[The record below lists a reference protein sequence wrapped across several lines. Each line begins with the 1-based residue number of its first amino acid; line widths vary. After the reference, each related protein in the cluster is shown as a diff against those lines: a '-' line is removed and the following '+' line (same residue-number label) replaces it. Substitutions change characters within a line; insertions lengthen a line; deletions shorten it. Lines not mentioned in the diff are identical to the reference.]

1 MSSYDAAWMLKTPD
15 DHGALMK
22 RLVIDTDPGV
32 DDAEAIMMA
41 SVHPDANIEAV
52 TVVSGNV
59 PLEHTTANACKILD
73 VMGEEAAV
81 YAGCPGPL
89 VSRPDEDAAFVHGE
103 DGLGD
108 AGLAASTRKVEE
120 EHAANALVR
129 MANDH
134 PGELSLVAIGPLTNI
149 ALATRLD
156 PGMPQKY
163 KELILMG
170 GAIYAQGNTVNTT
183 AEFNIFFD
191 PEAAYVVFDAW
202 PELTMVSWEATMSHP
217 IGSEKLARLQNNNNP
232 RGQFFD
238 AISAQVLKYISEV
251 MKRDVLLAADPL
263 AMAVAL
269 EPDIVTRAAKHHVH
283 VERMGGASRGQTIVD
298 WNDRAGKP
306 PNANIVLDVDEER
319 FFDLFHAAV
328 R

>member
-1 MSSYDAAWMLKTPD
+1 
-15 DHGALMK
+15 MK

-41 SVHPDANIEAV
+41 SVHPDASIEAL
-52 TVVSGNV
+52 TVVGGNV
-59 PLEHTTANACKILD
+59 PLENTVPNTCKILD
-73 VMGEEAAV
+73 VLGEEAPV
-81 YAGCPGPL
+81 FAGSPGPL
-89 VSRPDEDAAFVHGE
+89 VSLPDEDAAFVHGS

-108 AGLAASTRKVEE
+108 AGLSASTRKVEE

-129 MANDH
+129 LANEN
-134 PGELSLVAIGPLTNI
+134 PGELSLIAIGPLTNV

-156 PGMPQKY
+156 PDLPQKY
-163 KELILMG
+163 KELIIMG
-170 GAIYAQGNTVNTT
+170 GAVYAQGNTVNTT

-202 PELTMVSWEATMSHP
+202 PELTMISWEATMSHA
-217 IGSEKLARLQNNNNP
+217 IGPDQLKLLKNNDNP
-232 RGQFFD
+232 RGKFFD
-238 AISAQVLKYISEV
+238 AISAKIIKFIKEV
-251 MKRDVLLAADPL
+251 MGRDELFGADPL

-269 EPDIVTRAAKHHVH
+269 EPDIVTKMEKHHVH
-283 VERMGGASRGQTIVD
+283 VERFGGSSRGQTIVD
-298 WNDRAGKP
+298 WNNRSGKE
-306 PNANIVLDVDEER
+306 PNANIVIDVDMER

>member
-1 MSSYDAAWMLKTPD
+1 
-15 DHGALMK
+15 MK

-41 SVHPDANIEAV
+41 SVHPDASIEAL
-52 TVVSGNV
+52 TVVGGNV
-59 PLEHTTANACKILD
+59 PLENTVPNTLKILD
-73 VMGEEAAV
+73 VLGEEAPV
-81 YAGCPGPL
+81 FAGSPGPL
-89 VSRPDEDAAFVHGE
+89 VSLPDEDAAFVHGS

-108 AGLAASTRKVEE
+108 AGLPASTRKVEE

-129 MANDH
+129 LANEN
-134 PGELSLVAIGPLTNI
+134 PGELSLIAIGPLTNV

-156 PGMPQKY
+156 PELPQKY
-163 KELILMG
+163 KELIIMG
-170 GAIYAQGNTVNTT
+170 GAVYAQGNTVNTT

-202 PELTMVSWEATMSHP
+202 PELTMISWEATMSHA
-217 IGSEKLARLQNNNNP
+217 IGPDQLKLLKNNDNP
-232 RGQFFD
+232 RGIFFD
-238 AISAQVLKYISEV
+238 AISAKIIKFIKEV
-251 MKRDVLLAADPL
+251 MGRDELFGADPL

-269 EPDIVTRAAKHHVH
+269 EPDIVTKMAKHHVH
-283 VERMGGASRGQTIVD
+283 VERFGGASRGQTIVD
-298 WNDRAGKP
+298 WNNRTGKE
-306 PNANIVLDVDEER
+306 PNANIVLDVDMER